1 MAQGV
6 NPIGPLGPAQL
17 GAAASN
23 ASSPGTGFK
32 DILAH
37 EIGEVNS
44 MQLDAEKAINDLAAG
59 KTRNVTEVMAAVEKA
74 DLAFRNLMAVRNKII
89 DAYKEIQQLRI

>member
-6 NPIGPLGPAQL
+6 NPLGPLGPARQ
-17 GAAASN
+17 GMPASK
-23 ASSPGTGFK
+23 ASSPSAGFK
-32 DILAH
+32 DILAR
-37 EIGEVNS
+37 EIGEVNNL
-44 MQLDAEKAINDLAAG
+44 QLDAEKAINDLAVG
-59 KTRNVTEVMAAVEKA
+59 KARNVTEVMVAVEKA